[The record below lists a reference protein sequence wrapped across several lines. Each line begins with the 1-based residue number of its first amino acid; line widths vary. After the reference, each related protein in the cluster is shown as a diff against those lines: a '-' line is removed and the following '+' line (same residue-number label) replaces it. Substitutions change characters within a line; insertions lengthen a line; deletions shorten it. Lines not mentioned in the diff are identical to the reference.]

1 MRMPISSVWTI
12 RNDRLSWAPCRNKSA
27 GARHNEGRDA
37 QSAGTNPC
45 EQSALRHG
53 HLRNRGGEAQQAKA
67 ADLPCPCAHGPGQ
80 PWRLQRRPYENF
92 LITSRRGL
100 VRDSELNYEFS
111 RWKYEPFAMA
121 GLDLLCGYPPRS
133 VQPLPFALRVRSAAM
148 VIRRRKVGHCAWL
161 GAGQAAAW
169 RRPSR
174 SAARR

>member
-1 MRMPISSVWTI
+1 MTGFHGRLAETRVQAPATMRAAMLNSPVRIHANSPLS
-12 RNDRLSWAPCRNKSA
+12 DRGMCGIGA
-27 GARHNEGRDA
+27 ARHSRPRRRTCHVHA
-37 QSAGTNPC
+37 
-45 EQSALRHG
+45 R
-53 HLRNRGGEAQQAKA
+53 
-67 ADLPCPCAHGPGQ
+67 CAHGPGQ
-80 PWRLQRRPYENF
+80 PWWLQRRPYENF

-133 VQPLPFALRVRSAAM
+133 VQPFPFALRVRSAAM

-169 RRPSR
+169 RSPSR